1 MIQPSSLRPQWRV
14 ALWGAFFLSGA
25 AGLVYEVIWTRMFG
39 MVFGNTNFA
48 VATVLATFMGG
59 MALGAWLFGRLAD
72 RSKKPVFLYGLL
84 ELGVGAYAFLLP
96 VLLRAAEGIYRFAFA
111 TWGYDFTGFSILRL
125 LVGSSDKY
133 VLGFVDEKDP

>member
-1 MIQPSSLRPQWRV
+1 MPCG
-14 ALWGAFFLSGA
+14 GAFFLSGA

-59 MALGAWLFGRLAD
+59 MALGAWFFGRLAD
-72 RSKKPVFLYGLL
+72 RSQKPVFLYGLL

-111 TWGYDFTGFSILRL
+111 T
-125 LVGSSDKY
+125 
-133 VLGFVDEKDP
+133 